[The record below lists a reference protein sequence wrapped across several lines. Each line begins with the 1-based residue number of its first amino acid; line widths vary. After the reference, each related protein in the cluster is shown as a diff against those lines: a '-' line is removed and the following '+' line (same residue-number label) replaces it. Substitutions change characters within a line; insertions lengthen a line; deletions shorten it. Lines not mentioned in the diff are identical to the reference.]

1 MTKSSKPALR
11 TRGPKAHRVEPDQI
25 LDAAE
30 RVFAAQG
37 LQAASLRA
45 IATEAGCDAS
55 LIYYHFESKEAM
67 FLALLDRFLPGL
79 HADLSALAADAAR
92 PVSERLWET
101 LRLYHHHMGRHAGLR
116 AIIKGEL
123 VRGAEGLQRQIGA
136 RLVRNA
142 EQVALILTQGIQAG
156 IIRPEVEPRLAA
168 FFLVKT
174 FIETLDLAPRLGS
187 FLSEPARLDLPR
199 ATETW
204 FQIYWRGVAVDPLAP
219 LPALPVFPEL

>member
-1 MTKSSKPALR
+1 MTSPRPSPR
-11 TRGPKAHRVEPDQI
+11 TRGPKAHRVEPDQL

-45 IATEAGCDAS
+45 IAAEAGCDAS

-79 HADLSALAADAAR
+79 HRDLSALAADESR
-92 PVSERLWET
+92 PVVERLWET
-101 LRLYHHHMGRHAGLR
+101 LHLYHRHMGRHAGLR

-142 EQVALILTQGIQAG
+142 EQVALILAQGVQSG
-156 IIRPEVEPRLAA
+156 VLRPEVEPRLGA

-174 FIETLDLAPRLGS
+174 FIETLDLAPRLS
-187 FLSEPARLDLPR
+187 HFLTEPVRMDLPR
-199 ATETW
+199 ATDLW
-204 FQIYWRGVAVDPLAP
+204 FRIYWRGVAADPLAP
-219 LPALPVFPEL
+219 LPALPAFPEP

>member
-1 MTKSSKPALR
+1 MSPSKSIPR

-45 IATEAGCDAS
+45 IAAEAGCDAS

-79 HADLSALAADAAR
+79 HQDLVTLAADSTR
-92 PVSERLWET
+92 PVALRLWET
-101 LRLYHHHMGRHAGLR
+101 LSLYHRHMGRHAGLR

-142 EQVALILTQGIQAG
+142 EQVALILAQGREAG
-156 IIRPEVEPRLAA
+156 VIRPEVEPRLAA

-174 FIETLDLAPRLGS
+174 FIETLDMAPRLGT
-187 FLSEPARLDLPR
+187 FLAEPVKVDMPR
-199 ATETW
+199 ATELW
-204 FQIYWRGVAVDPLAP
+204 FQIYWRGVATDPLTP
-219 LPALPVFPEL
+219 LPVLPAFPEL

>member
-1 MTKSSKPALR
+1 MTSPKPPSR

-30 RVFAAQG
+30 RVFALQG
-37 LQAASLRA
+37 LQAASVRA

-67 FLALLDRFLPGL
+67 FLALLDRFLPAL
-79 HADLSALAADAAR
+79 LQDLVSLAAQVDR
-92 PVSERLWET
+92 PVVERLWET
-101 LRLYHHHMGRHAGLR
+101 LRLYHRHMGHRAGLR

-123 VRGAEGLQRQIGA
+123 VRGAEGLQREIGR

-142 EQVALILTQGIQAG
+142 EQVALIIRQGMEAG
-156 IIRPEVEPRLAA
+156 QLRPGLEPRLTA

-174 FIETLDLAPRLGS
+174 FIETLDLVPRLGV
-187 FLSEPARLDLPR
+187 FLSDPAKPDIQM
-199 ATETW
+199 ATHSW
-204 FQIYWRGVAVDPLAP
+204 FQLFWRGVALDPLTP
-219 LPALPVFPEL
+219 LPALPVLSEF